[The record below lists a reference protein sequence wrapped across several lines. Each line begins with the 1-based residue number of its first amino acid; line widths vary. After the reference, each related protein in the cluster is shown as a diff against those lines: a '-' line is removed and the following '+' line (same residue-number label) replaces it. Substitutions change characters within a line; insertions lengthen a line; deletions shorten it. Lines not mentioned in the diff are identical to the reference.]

1 MGFVRKHT
9 GIDLT
14 GGGAVDAAGEAAGL
28 QADAT
33 KRGLRALRA
42 DLEPFRAAG
51 SEAANLLLGSVFEP
65 GGQDPNQVLNNPFF
79 QALSQQQDQNTLQ
92 QRAALGLAG
101 SGGSQDALKR
111 NLLQLGNQ
119 FQQQD
124 LSNSLAQNQVR
135 FNQLFNVSSLGGN
148 AAAQTGNASLQANQ
162 SIGQA
167 RSAVPILGAQ
177 VASQQGQQLM
187 SGLGAAFGAAG
198 LVPGISSMFGGGS
211 AIPSAFG
218 LGGVGMGASG
228 FGSIGL

>member
-1 MGFVRKHT
+1 M
-9 GIDLT
+9 
-14 GGGAVDAAGEAAGL
+14 
-28 QADAT
+28 
-33 KRGLRALRA
+33 
-42 DLEPFRAAG
+42 
-51 SEAANLLLGSVFEP
+51 
-65 GGQDPNQVLNNPFF
+65 
-79 QALSQQQDQNTLQ
+79 Q

-111 NLLQLGNQ
+111 NLLLLGNQ

-124 LSNSLAQNQVR
+124 LSNSLTQNQAR
-135 FNQLFNVSSLGGN
+135 FNQLFNVSSLGVN

-187 SGLGAAFGAAG
+187 SGLGAAFG
-198 LVPGISSMFGGGS
+198 SSMFGGGS